1 MKVVTEDVLSRID
14 DAEGLYELSD
24 WIESL
29 SELIAESLA
38 LGGQGLSV
46 ASLAAL
52 DLLLK

>member
-1 MKVVTEDVLSRID
+1 MPKE
-14 DAEGLYELSD
+14 LYELSD

-38 LGGQGLSV
+38 LRGQGLSA